1 MALLLEA
8 LQGRNNEYGFNLVVY
23 NPQFTVR
30 TQQLCK
36 ARNVFIKWRK
46 WKRRLMSHRTYL
58 RCCLHSCPKPLLASQ
73 SISAHQ
79 GNLYI
84 VPTIALR
91 PIIGMPWHTKIFTRK
106 AGRSWMQAQRCIT
119 VWVYPKGGCKHL
131 LLVRHHFKGEMS
143 GLYTLCERSR
153 AKRGELAERRLSSQ
167 GERA

>member
-1 MALLLEA
+1 MALLFEA
-8 LQGRNNEYGFNLVVY
+8 LQARNNEHGFNLVVY

-106 AGRSWMQAQRCIT
+106 ADRSWMQAQASVCPLFK
-119 VWVYPKGGCKHL
+119 VWSPAPQYI
-131 LLVRHHFKGEMS
+131 RSNYIRFYTNNS
-143 GLYTLCERSR
+143 G
-153 AKRGELAERRLSSQ
+153 RGS
-167 GERA
+167 